1 MLLAPTQQHER
12 ERRTH
17 RAHRVRVHDGERRPG
32 RGECRH
38 THRRRPRLL
47 LVASAVVATVA
58 AATAV
63 AAAVTAAAAAA
74 AAAAVTVAV
83 AVAVAVAPEQAHG
96 GRDGPRLSLLG
107 FRLANSRLAR
117 RRSLVE

>member
-1 MLLAPTQQHER
+1 VLLAPTQQHER

-63 AAAVTAAAAAA
+63 AAAVTA
-74 AAAAVTVAV
+74 
-83 AVAVAVAPEQAHG
+83 EQAHG
-96 GRDGPRLSLLG
+96 GRDGPHLSLLG
-107 FRLANSRLAR
+107 LRLANSRLAR